1 MDEVP
6 DNEKIAGETEFLE
19 DAQFVIEALVQF
31 GRALSVAAAKSLLAQ
46 FAQVSFAA
54 FALGRVEHREA
65 RLAEIHGH
73 IAPLRDA
80 HRVGQRR
87 GVVGKNFRHFLRRL
101 EVKLRQ
107 VTQPPLVGHVR
118 SRANANHHVVRLV
131 VGALEEVDVV
141 GRNQT
146 EPEILAPAHKVRI
159 HLPLRIHP
167 VVVDLEE
174 KIILPENLAVLPGQ
188 FASPLR
194 IGVEDRAAD
203 LAFEAAAQ
211 SDEALGVTRQQ
222 LFVHARLV
230 IKSLEVR
237 GTD

>member
-6 DNEKIAGETEFLE
+6 DNEKIAGETELLE

-31 GRALSVAAAKSLLAQ
+31 RRALTVAAAKSLLAQ
-46 FAQVSFAA
+46 FAQISFAA
-54 FALGRVEHREA
+54 FALGRVENREA
-65 RLAEIHGH
+65 RLAKFHGD

-80 HRVGQRR
+80 HRVGQRL
-87 GVVGKNFRHFLRRL
+87 GMVGKNFRHFLRRL

-203 LAFEAAAQ
+203 LAFQAAAQ
-211 SDEALGVTRQQ
+211 SDQALRV
-222 LFVHARLV
+222 AR
-230 IKSLEVR
+230 
-237 GTD
+237 